1 MKRLFFDI
9 ETSPNIVFCWSAG
22 YKINIGYEN
31 ILKER
36 AIICICWKWEKEDK
50 VYSLQWDEG
59 DDKKMVH
66 EFYEVIVSA
75 DEIVGHN
82 GDGFDIKWFRT
93 RCLFHGI
100 KSIPPFVTHDTLS
113 IARSR
118 FRFNSNRLDYIG
130 QYLGFGGKIKTDF
143 DMWKEICLKND
154 ETAMNKMVKYC
165 KQDVVLLEKIFNK
178 LTGFGQIKTHVGVM
192 DGGEKHHCPE
202 CGSPNTTNKSIR
214 TTAFGIKRFRM
225 VCKDCSRWFTVS
237 SRTYADYVQEK
248 INEGSLKIK

>member
-36 AIICICWKWEKEDK
+36 AIICICWKWEGDDQ
-50 VYSLQWDEG
+50 VYSLEWNKG
-59 DDKKMVH
+59 DDKKMVL
-66 EFYEVIVSA
+66 EFYKVFISA

-82 GDGFDIKWFRT
+82 GDNFDIKWFRT
-93 RCLFHGI
+93 RCLIHGI
-100 KSIPPFVTHDTLS
+100 KSMPPVVTHDTLS

-130 QYLGFGGKIKTDF
+130 QYLGFGGKIKTEF
-143 DMWKEICLKND
+143 DMWKAICLNND
-154 ETAMNKMVKYC
+154 KDAMDKMVKYC

-178 LTGFGQIKTHVGVM
+178 LTGFGMVKSHAGVM
-192 DGGEKHHCPE
+192 EGGEKHHCPQ
-202 CGSPNTTNKSIR
+202 CASPNTIYKGVR
-214 TTAFGIKRFRM
+214 VTAFGIKRFRM
-225 VCKDCSRWFTVS
+225 TCKDCKRFFTVS
-237 SRTYADYVQEK
+237 SRTYSDYIQEK
-248 INEGSLKIK
+248 INEKSLKG